1 MPGVFGIV
9 DWSATQSVDSRR
21 ELMELVRRM
30 SSAMMYGDYSEQI
43 VLCPAVGACVGQAE
57 LRQPSCRPEGED
69 VVVFVTGERAPDL
82 DLGSL
87 TSLPGTSLVAATKGS
102 QSAFP
107 MAVDGRCAGF
117 VADNR
122 ARVCAVFNDR
132 YGRERMFVHSDGVRT
147 YFASEVKAILAAV
160 PGTRQFD
167 AAGLAEFLACG
178 CTRGTRSLYRGI
190 EILEPGTLLF
200 FTSAGARR
208 RRYFKPQDL
217 EELQPVSA
225 AEFLE
230 SFRESLRNA
239 VRSSPSTA
247 RKLGVSLTGG
257 LDSRMVIASLD
268 APPDSIACYTFG
280 SMFRTTGD
288 VAVAQAVARSCGQPH
303 QVISLDGEFL
313 SRIRETLDES
323 VYASDG
329 YLGLSGAAE
338 LYVNRQALSLAP
350 IRMTGNWGG
359 ELMRGVR
366 AFKSSRPRGGFIR
379 PDLDAQIAVSARDFA
394 RTDKHPISTALFD
407 QIPNQGYGRY
417 AIERSQLT
425 VRSPFLADD
434 VVTSLYRAPASVRA
448 SHAAAAAVV
457 GRRPALLAI
466 PTDQGSLGRRPSR
479 FRRVWRRTLIKA
491 EYLTSHGAPDWLATL
506 GARLPSGLL
515 EIRFLGIDKFQHFRY
530 WSRRSLAEFV
540 RETLTSDTDALANWF
555 DMRRVASMVDD
566 HVAGRANYMDE
577 IDRLLTLATATRVLF
592 RRFEAAS

>member
-1 MPGVFGIV
+1 MAADGRAAGF
-9 DWSATQSVDSRR
+9 AVDS
-21 ELMELVRRM
+21 
-30 SSAMMYGDYSEQI
+30 
-43 VLCPAVGACVGQAE
+43 
-57 LRQPSCRPEGED
+57 
-69 VVVFVTGERAPDL
+69 
-82 DLGSL
+82 
-87 TSLPGTSLVAATKGS
+87 
-102 QSAFP
+102 
-107 MAVDGRCAGF
+107 
-117 VADNR
+117 R

-147 YFASEVKAILAAV
+147 YFASEAKAILAAV

-167 AAGLAEFLACG
+167 DAGLAEVLACG
-178 CTRGTRSLYRGI
+178 CTRGIRSLYRGI

-200 FTSAGARR
+200 FTSAGAHR
-208 RRYFKPQDL
+208 RRYFKPEVL

-239 VRSSPSTA
+239 VQSQSTA
-247 RKLGVSLTGG
+247 HKLGVSLTGG
-257 LDSRMVIASLD
+257 LDSRMVMASLD

-303 QVISLDGEFL
+303 QVIPLNGEFL
-313 SRIRETLDES
+313 SRIRETFDES

-338 LYVNRQALSLAP
+338 LYVNRQARSLAP
-350 IRMTGNWGG
+350 VRMTGNWGG

-366 AFKSSRPRGGFIR
+366 AFKFNRPRGGFIR
-379 PDLDAQIAVSARDFA
+379 PDLDEQMAVSAREFA

-407 QIPNQGYGRY
+407 QIPYQGYGRY

-434 VVTSLYRAPASVRA
+434 VVTSLYRAPSSVRA
-448 SHAAAAAVV
+448 SDAAAAAVV

-466 PTDQGSLGRRPSR
+466 PTDQGSLGRRPSG

-506 GARLPSGLL
+506 GASLPSGLL

-530 WSRRSLAEFV
+530 WSRRNLAEFV

-555 DMRRVASMVDD
+555 DMRRVSSMVDD

-592 RRFEAAS
+592 RRFEAAA